1 MDNFS
6 FWIMLLKIL
15 VFLPFIILLIYL
27 SMKYGTR
34 KLQNMQNGKFIKV
47 LERVAISKDN
57 SLVVVKIGD
66 KGYVLTSSASNMDK
80 LLEIEPED
88 LIKIESTK
96 SINEFKN
103 MKEFYEKV
111 FKKKE
116 DKL

>member
-47 LERVAISKDN
+47 LERVPISKDN

-66 KGYVLTSSASNMDK
+66 KGYVLTSSASNIDK
-80 LLEIEPED
+80 LMELKDDELKKLENTNSIPEY
-88 LIKIESTK
+88 
-96 SINEFKN
+96 KN
-103 MKEFYEKV
+103 IMEFYEKV

-116 DKL
+116 DNI